1 MPERRSL
8 FAASPRSSLRARGS
22 LPRTATTPHESDWV
36 KLKED
41 LALFKKSNLALEE
54 KYAKLETK
62 YAALDAKFR
71 REMSKSAQDLEAAP
85 TTPAKGA
92 RGSGACNTPAFGGPS
107 SPPASPLSPVM
118 PAEGESQIFRSPPT
132 FSKENSSPASEKQP
146 KAATK
151 RAACRWPPTSN
162 LHEATAARPLQPIQ
176 PQVRVRTGY
185 PEEYRVGEQA
195 TIGVAPWPHPA
206 PPRPFFV
213 VNPAIRGHI

>member
-1 MPERRSL
+1 MSFQTEQFFHETDPRGAVLRREDL
-8 FAASPRSSLRARGS
+8 GRTPPCSPRDG
-22 LPRTATTPHESDWV
+22 
-36 KLKED
+36 
-41 LALFKKSNLALEE
+41 E
-54 KYAKLETK
+54 KAG
-62 YAALDAKFR
+62 DAKKTFG
-71 REMSKSAQDLEAAP
+71 QAP

-185 PEEYRVGEQA
+185 PEEYRVGEKA
-195 TIGVAPWPHPA
+195 AIGVAPWPHPA

-213 VNPAIRGHI
+213 VNPAIRGRI